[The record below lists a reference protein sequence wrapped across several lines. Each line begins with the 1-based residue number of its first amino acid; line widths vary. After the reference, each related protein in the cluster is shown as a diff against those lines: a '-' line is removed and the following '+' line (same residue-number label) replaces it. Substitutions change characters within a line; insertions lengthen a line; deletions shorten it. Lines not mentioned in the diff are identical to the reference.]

1 MRVRDYGREKD
12 SPKTLTLQACDGTDI
27 FQRIRS
33 PKSYIFPYAYQ
44 EGFPGGSVVKN
55 PLAK

>member
-1 MRVRDYGREKD
+1 MEGKKMVQRP
-12 SPKTLTLQACDGTDI
+12 SLTLWAYDGTDI
-27 FQRIRS
+27 FQRTRS